1 MIKDAHQKLDKDSD
15 YDILF
20 DEDFV
25 TLENFIIFMYTLVC
39 RGIREKYY
47 QTESWYNANIIVAWE
62 IQIKWRRC
70 CGTIVLDYSLLLLL
84 LE

>member
-47 QTESWYNANIIVAWE
+47 QTES
-62 IQIKWRRC
+62 
-70 CGTIVLDYSLLLLL
+70 
-84 LE
+84 